1 MAQKLLRLTP
11 PRVVRLVIIFAIIV
25 AVIAV
30 IGFVVGY
37 YKAST
42 TQHNQADLR
51 TTATSETTKRKD
63 LAPAGTGSV
72 KPVSDPAQLDAFIVG
87 PGGDIK
93 SEADVLNVHRRNA
106 KDPFAVGAVDAP
118 VVISEFSDFECPF
131 CALYVN
137 GARKQI
143 LSEYVDQGLV
153 RLEWNDFPINGPN
166 AVAAAKA
173 GRAAAAQGKF
183 HEFHDA
189 LYQASAGVKGHPE
202 NKTADFVRFAKEAG
216 VPDLAKFE
224 EQATDSTYDEVI
236 KKAQGYGSSLGI
248 DGVPAALVGTQ
259 FVSGA
264 QPIEVFRQVIEAEL
278 VKAKAKTKS
287 A

>member
-1 MAQKLLRLTP
+1 MAQKRLQLTP
-11 PRVVRLVIIFAIIV
+11 PKVVRLVIIFAIIV
-25 AVIAV
+25 AGIAA
-30 IGFVVGY
+30 IGFFVGY
-37 YKAST
+37 YRGSAA
-42 TQHNQADLR
+42 QHNQADSH
-51 TTATSETTKRKD
+51 TTATSETTKRED
-63 LAPAGTGSV
+63 FAPAGTGSV

-93 SEADVLNVHRRNA
+93 SEDDVLNVHRRNA
-106 KDPFAVGAVDAP
+106 KDPFAVGAIDAP

-137 GARKQI
+137 GA
-143 LSEYVDQGLV
+143 
-153 RLEWNDFPINGPN
+153 
-166 AVAAAKA
+166 
-173 GRAAAAQGKF
+173 AAAQGKF

-189 LYQASAGVKGHPE
+189 LYHASAGVKGHPE

-224 EQATDSTYDEVI
+224 EQATDNTYDEVI
-236 KKAQGYGSSLGI
+236 EKAQGYGSSLGI

-264 QPIEVFRQVIEAEL
+264 QPIEVFRQVIDAEL

>member
-1 MAQKLLRLTP
+1 M
-11 PRVVRLVIIFAIIV
+11 
-25 AVIAV
+25 
-30 IGFVVGY
+30 
-37 YKAST
+37 
-42 TQHNQADLR
+42 
-51 TTATSETTKRKD
+51 KRED
-63 LAPAGTGSV
+63 FAPAGTGSV

-93 SEADVLNVHRRNA
+93 SEDDVLNVHRRNA
-106 KDPFAVGAVDAP
+106 KDPFAVGAIDAP

-189 LYQASAGVKGHPE
+189 LYHASAGVKGHPE

-216 VPDLAKFE
+216 VPDLAKFK

-264 QPIEVFRQVIEAEL
+264 QPIEVFRQVIDAEL